1 MSTDVGE
8 KSYLSHT
15 AQDIDDTI
23 DEVRTA
29 RGASA
34 NLDTRID
41 TIDGAIADIQ
51 TDITT
56 NIKPYLNDGSVTDA
70 VEELVNIGAKNR
82 CTVNS
87 GSATLRTSIPVNL
100 PAGDYVI
107 SIGEITSTDT
117 DASVCLL
124 TLLDS
129 SSNSLWSGGTTRGQ
143 DKEIEVTISGAAASF
158 MIYASDN
165 YSHSSG
171 DTVTFSN
178 LMICSKTDWD
188 ISHAY
193 VPYCPT
199 MPELYEMIGGGSAAL
214 NAIVGSGV
222 V

>member
-41 TIDGAIADIQ
+41 TIDSAIADIQ

-87 GSATLRTSIPVNL
+87 GSATLRTSISVNL

-129 SSNSLWSGGTTRGQ
+129 SSNSL
-143 DKEIEVTISGAAASF
+143 
-158 MIYASDN
+158 
-165 YSHSSG
+165 
-171 DTVTFSN
+171 
-178 LMICSKTDWD
+178 
-188 ISHAY
+188 
-193 VPYCPT
+193 
-199 MPELYEMIGGGSAAL
+199 
-214 NAIVGSGV
+214 
-222 V
+222 